1 MEAIIDYRGH
11 TPKKS
16 AAGIPLITA
25 KIVKKGRL
33 LDSDLEYIAPE
44 YYDEWMQRG
53 LPLPGDIV
61 MTTEAP
67 LGEIAQ
73 LDGKKVALGQR
84 IITLRGKPNLLD
96 NTYLKFLMLSD
107 FIQHQLYAHATG
119 TTVQGIRQSEV
130 RKIMLLIPPF
140 SEQEAIARIL
150 GSLDDKIELNHQMNK
165 TLEAIAQTIFKSWF
179 IDFDPVRAK
188 MEACEPY
195 GMDAETVALF
205 PDGFE
210 DSVLGKIPR
219 GWKVEYLPKVIDVNP
234 ARSLVKGEF
243 APYLEMSNMPTSS
256 ARAIQWETREFTSGM
271 KFINGDTL
279 LARITPCL
287 ENGKTAYVDF
297 LLEGQV
303 GWGSTEY
310 IVFHSKEQLPPEYTY
325 FLARSE
331 DLRAHAIKNMTGT
344 SGRQRVPAECFN
356 SYSIVVPQQEIAW
369 KFGEI
374 AKICLA
380 AIKQRDEETNILAS
394 LRDTLLPKLI
404 SGQVRVKDAE
414 KIAEA
419 LPSVPVHDKSRE
431 IIQGRLFS

>member
-1 MEAIIDYRGH
+1 
-11 TPKKS
+11 
-16 AAGIPLITA
+16 
-25 KIVKKGRL
+25 
-33 LDSDLEYIAPE
+33 
-44 YYDEWMQRG
+44 
-53 LPLPGDIV
+53 
-61 MTTEAP
+61 
-67 LGEIAQ
+67 
-73 LDGKKVALGQR
+73 
-84 IITLRGKPNLLD
+84 
-96 NTYLKFLMLSD
+96 
-107 FIQHQLYAHATG
+107 
-119 TTVQGIRQSEV
+119 V
-130 RKIMLLIPPF
+130 RKNQHSAWHL
-140 SEQEAIARIL
+140 
-150 GSLDDKIELNHQMNK
+150 
-165 TLEAIAQTIFKSWF
+165 
-179 IDFDPVRAK
+179 
-188 MEACEPY
+188 
-195 GMDAETVALF
+195 
-205 PDGFE
+205 
-210 DSVLGKIPR
+210 PR

-234 ARSLVKGEF
+234 ARSLVKGGF

-419 LPSVPVHDKSRE
+419 LPSMPVHDKSRE